1 MACYTEMFRFSFE
14 GGNTFKLKTFFI
26 CIMCFAQQG
35 GIDTFPPSFKKGGII
50 VISAKIMVA
59 YLLKILFE
67 YERNALKIHILEI
80 K

>member
-35 GIDTFPPSFKKGGII
+35 GIDVKSSNLNDKEFHQRDDYVQSQMEMLQMKNTI
-50 VISAKIMVA
+50 
-59 YLLKILFE
+59 
-67 YERNALKIHILEI
+67 
-80 K
+80 

>member
-1 MACYTEMFRFSFE
+1 
-14 GGNTFKLKTFFI
+14 
-26 CIMCFAQQG
+26 MCFAQQG

-50 VISAKIMVA
+50 VISAKIMEA